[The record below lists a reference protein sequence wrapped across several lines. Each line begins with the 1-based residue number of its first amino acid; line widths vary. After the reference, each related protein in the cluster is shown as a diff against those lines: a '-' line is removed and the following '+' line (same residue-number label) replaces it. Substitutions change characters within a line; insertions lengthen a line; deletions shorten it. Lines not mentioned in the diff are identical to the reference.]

1 MRIAKLV
8 TPAVLATSFLLA
20 LALGGCSSDDVET
33 HPVDT
38 AAADAKP
45 AHRYVLS
52 AIDVPDQSTEID
64 GFAMNLDHDDHGSP
78 DNKVGS
84 LIQISELYLGR
95 SLQRHVDDELAAG
108 RMNTLVELHSDGF
121 DDQLD
126 VALELRPGV
135 REDVGLRAA
144 ALDGPLMRIYG
155 RIQGGRFYS
164 QLPGQVWIELAMF
177 SGQPALAVELIGARV
192 EGRVGPEGLTDLRL
206 AGGITFARFQR
217 DFAPALHRLVLDR
230 LATGPDD
237 DDALA
242 LRQVFDTNKDGAIT
256 LQEFLAS
263 NTIQTIFSPDV
274 DLARDAALP
283 RFVATPDGTKESL
296 SLGVQISATPLG
308 FGF

>member
-1 MRIAKLV
+1 MRISKFM
-8 TPAVLATSFLLA
+8 TPAALATSFLLTLA
-20 LALGGCSSDDVET
+20 LAGCSSEDVET

-52 AIDVPDQSTEID
+52 AIDVPDLATEND
-64 GFAMNLDHDDHGSP
+64 RFGMNLDHDTRGSL

-84 LIQISELYLGR
+84 VIQLSEAYLGR

-121 DDQLD
+121 GDQLD
-126 VALELRPGV
+126 VAIELRPAV

-144 ALDGPLMRIYG
+144 ALDGPLLRIYG
-155 RIQGGRFYS
+155 RIQGGRFYT
-164 QLPGQVWIELAMF
+164 QLPGQAWIELAMF
-177 SGQPALAVELIGARV
+177 SGQPALAVELIGARL
-192 EGRVGPEGLTDLRL
+192 EGRVGPEGLTDVRI

-217 DFAPALHRLVLDR
+217 DFAPALHRLVQDR
-230 LATGPDD
+230 LATGPEDR
-237 DDALA
+237 DATA
-242 LRQVFDTNKDGAIT
+242 LRQVFDTDKDGVIT
-256 LQEFLAS
+256 AQEFITS

-283 RFVATPDGTKESL
+283 VFTAVPDGHKESL
-296 SLGVQISATPLG
+296 SLGIQASATPVG
-308 FGF
+308 F